1 MLRNARSPLT
11 VVTRRLS
18 TPATHVRAA
27 TTASV
32 SREPS
37 TSAQRTPPTT
47 QVRQASKPWKGKEKE
62 KSNNVRTDSKAGKR
76 LLSAYELGQRLAK
89 KCQEGSLDEAIDMLK
104 NMPLDAQNTANWN
117 SLMKQA
123 GNVGRYQL
131 AYQLYIEASP

>member
-1 MLRNARSPLT
+1 MDGYRTHATPLRI
-11 VVTRRLS
+11 
-18 TPATHVRAA
+18 
-27 TTASV
+27 
-32 SREPS
+32 
-37 TSAQRTPPTT
+37 PPTSPHPSAT
-47 QVRQASKPWKGKEKE
+47 RGDAVRSGAVCLGASYVHDMAKARKGKEKE
-62 KSNNVRTDSKAGKR
+62 KSNNVRTDSKDGKR